1 MNLQYEDTEIK
12 LKNYL
17 FGSSVLTNKKSQKAH
32 SLLLPKIDSESNAI
46 SS

>member
-17 FGSSVLTNKKSQKAH
+17 FGSSVLTNK
-32 SLLLPKIDSESNAI
+32 SLKKFIHYFYPK
-46 SS
+46 